1 VSAAAPF
8 STVRRIRQRHVE
20 WVADRLTPRDQHIL
34 MDVRQVRLL
43 TGAQIERLHFYDLS
57 GRSRSVVRWRVLK
70 RLTDWRVL
78 LPLPRRVGGPAGSAV
93 TAYTLDTVGLALL
106 PLLAQDSTHQLSL
119 RRPGTP
125 GERFLRHVLAVSELY
140 VTLIEATRNSTT
152 QLVDFRAEPA
162 AWMPNGLGG
171 WLKPDAYLRLAAG
184 DIEDCWA
191 VEVDKATEHLPTLK
205 RKVQAYLDF
214 HQRGQLGP
222 HDVMPRVLITVPDT
236 KRQDAVSVMLDQLP
250 SPGDSLL
257 HVITEEHAPRYLFEA
272 LCN

>member
-1 VSAAAPF
+1 VSAAVPLCC
-8 STVRRIRQRHVE
+8 VRRVRQRHVE
-20 WVADRLTPRDQHIL
+20 WVADRLTQRDQHIVIDL
-34 MDVRQVRLL
+34 ARMRLL
-43 TGAQIERLHFYDLS
+43 TGAQIERLRFCDLY

-70 RLTDWRVL
+70 RLADWRVL

-93 TAYTLDTVGLALL
+93 TTYTLDTAGLALL
-106 PLLAQDSTHQLSL
+106 PLLARDSDDQPSL

-140 VTLIEATRNSTT
+140 VKLVEATRNSTT

-171 WLKPDAYLRLAAG
+171 WLKPDAYLMLATD

-222 HDVMPRVLITVPDT
+222 HGVMPRVLITVPDT
-236 KRQDAVSVMLDQLP
+236 KRQEAVAAMLNQLP
-250 SPGDSLL
+250 SPANILL